1 MLKGNVNRMFLT
13 DEVAELVKMYEFA
26 QKRLEKIYEYHYGR
40 LNNNRYVTANKKI
53 PGTIPGIV

>member
-1 MLKGNVNRMFLT
+1 MNLQETHMLKGNVNRMFLT

-40 LNNNRYVTANKKI
+40 LNNN
-53 PGTIPGIV
+53 

>member
-1 MLKGNVNRMFLT
+1 MMKRMNLQETHNEYDMLKGNVNRMFLT

-40 LNNNRYVTANKKI
+40 LNNN
-53 PGTIPGIV
+53 

>member
-1 MLKGNVNRMFLT
+1 MNLQETHNEYDMLKGNVNSMFLT

-40 LNNNRYVTANKKI
+40 LNNN
-53 PGTIPGIV
+53 

>member
-26 QKRLEKIYEYHYGR
+26 QKRLEKST
-40 LNNNRYVTANKKI
+40 N
-53 PGTIPGIV
+53 TIMED

>member
-1 MLKGNVNRMFLT
+1 MDLREAHNEYDVLKGNVNRMFLT

-40 LNNNRYVTANKKI
+40 LNNN
-53 PGTIPGIV
+53 